1 MSDDPKPAPAAPVG
15 TAAVMSAWSGLDRM
29 AQLVVGGSIAAIVVI
44 ILGLPF
50 GAWDSADFILMV
62 LVAAIVA
69 LVAVGLG
76 VNSRNPGPLALLE
89 AGAAAVLAVL
99 AVWNFIEILFD
110 LDQDD
115 RGGIIGIILTVA
127 LAGAG
132 VVVLVGAVDRLGGP
146 RALGVRDGRGATVA
160 AIGFVLVLVGWA
172 ANLSISYWTM
182 AQASLSLAV
191 LTVATVVILASR
203 RVESPIPVAWAG
215 VVLGV
220 FGAILGFGQWGELN
234 KLGRERIE
242 LGATDFGAF
251 LVYAI
256 GLVMIIVGGVM
267 TALEQK
273 PITMAMD
280 SAVET
285 IEPADRVNRIE

>member
-1 MSDDPKPAPAAPVG
+1 MIDDPGPRPAAPTG
-15 TAAVMSAWSGLDRM
+15 TAAITAAWNGLDQT
-29 AQLVVGGSIAAIVVI
+29 AQLVVGGSITAIVVT

-50 GAWDSADFILMV
+50 GAWDSTDFVLVV

-69 LVAVGLG
+69 LVAAALA
-76 VNSRNPGPLALLE
+76 VNSRNKGPLALLE
-89 AGAAAVLAVL
+89 AGAATVLAVL
-99 AVWNFIEILFD
+99 AVWNFIEIVFD
-110 LDQDD
+110 LDHI

-127 LAGAG
+127 LAGAAIA
-132 VVVLVGAVDRLGGP
+132 VLVGAISRLGGP
-146 RALGVRDGRGATVA
+146 RALGVQDGRGVMVV

-220 FGAILGFGQWGELN
+220 FGAILGFGQWGDLI
-234 KLGRERIE
+234 KQGDKVE
-242 LGATDFGAF
+242 LGATDFGSF
-251 LVYAI
+251 LVYVV

-273 PITMAMD
+273 PVSFAMD
-280 SAVET
+280 SKVEV
-285 IEPADRVNRIE
+285 EPADTINRRVD

>member
-1 MSDDPKPAPAAPVG
+1 
-15 TAAVMSAWSGLDRM
+15 M
-29 AQLVVGGSIAAIVVI
+29 ARLVVGGSIAAIVVT

-50 GAWDSADFILMV
+50 GTWDSTDFVLLV

-69 LVAVGLG
+69 LVAAAMS
-76 VNSRNPGPLALLE
+76 VNSRNPGPLALIE

-115 RGGIIGIILTVA
+115 RGGIIGILFTVA

-132 VVVLVGAVDRLGGP
+132 VAVLVGAVNRLGGP

-191 LTVATVVILASR
+191 LTVATVIILASR
-203 RVESPIPVAWAG
+203 RVDDADPGRVGRGCPRRLRGDPRVRPVGRPRTSSVASGSNSGSPTSVRSCI
-215 VVLGV
+215 
-220 FGAILGFGQWGELN
+220 
-234 KLGRERIE
+234 
-242 LGATDFGAF
+242 
-251 LVYAI
+251 YAV
-256 GLVMIIVGGVM
+256 GLVMVIVGGVM

-273 PITMAMD
+273 PIQMAMD

-285 IEPADRVNRIE
+285 IEPADKVNRIE

>member
-1 MSDDPKPAPAAPVG
+1 ME
-15 TAAVMSAWSGLDRM
+15 R
-29 AQLVVGGSIAAIVVI
+29 LVVGGSIAAIVVT

-50 GAWDSADFILMV
+50 GTWDSTDFVLLV

-69 LVAVGLG
+69 LVAVAMS
-76 VNSRNPGPLALLE
+76 VNSRNPGPLALIE
-89 AGAAAVLAVL
+89 AGAAVVLAVL

-110 LDQDD
+110 LGQDD
-115 RGGIIGIILTVA
+115 RGGIIGILFTVA

-132 VVVLVGAVDRLGGP
+132 VAVLVGAVNRLGGP

-191 LTVATVVILASR
+191 LTVATVIILASR
-203 RVESPIPVAWAG
+203 RVDTPIPVAWAG
-215 VVLGV
+215 VALGV
-220 FGAILGFGQWGELN
+220 FGAILGFGQWEDLN
-234 KLGRERIE
+234 KLGRERVE
-242 LGATDFGAF
+242 LGLTDFGAF
-251 LVYAI
+251 LIYAV
-256 GLVMIIVGGVM
+256 GLVMVIVGGVM

-273 PITMAMD
+273 PIQVAMD

-285 IEPADRVNRIE
+285 IEPADKVNRIE